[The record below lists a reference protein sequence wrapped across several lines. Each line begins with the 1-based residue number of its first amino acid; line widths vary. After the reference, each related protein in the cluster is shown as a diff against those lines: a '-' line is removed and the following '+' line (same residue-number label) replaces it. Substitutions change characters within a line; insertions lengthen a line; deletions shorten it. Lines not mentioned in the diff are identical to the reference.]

1 MAYLVFSA
9 KGHELG
15 RRPLTESAVIGRS
28 PECGMSVRDILL
40 SRRHCQIERSG
51 DAWVLTD
58 LASKNGTF
66 VKGERV
72 ERHTLKDGQSF
83 DIGQTRVVF
92 HAGDLAGTSADA
104 GKPMSASRRPSDPFE
119 ALSGTVSG
127 FDYAKTRM
135 DAHRVIRKT
144 ARPLSMFP
152 KPQPTPADPQSYA
165 QEDLYS
171 MLTEIAASSWDSI
184 YSSASRKP
192 VSRVMPRPVVRPTMT
207 KVMTPQREVLEETT
221 RKLLKKADRRVR
233 HQRLGSAITRILK
246 GVAAVAQGILI
257 LGPAFRR

>member
-15 RRPLTESAVIGRS
+15 RRPLTETAVIGRS
-28 PECGMSVRDILL
+28 PECGMSIRDILL

-66 VKGERV
+66 VKGDRV
-72 ERHTLKDGQSF
+72 ERHALKDGQSF
-83 DIGQTRVVF
+83 DIGQTKVVF
-92 HAGDLAGTSADA
+92 HAGDLAGSAA
-104 GKPMSASRRPSDPFE
+104 NTGQQMGSRRPSDPFE

-135 DAHRVIRKT
+135 DAHRVARKT

-152 KPQPTPADPQSYA
+152 TPQPTPADPQSYA

-192 VSRVMPRPVVRPTMT
+192 VKRVMPRPVVRPTMA

-221 RKLLKKADRRVR
+221 RRLLKKADRRVR

-246 GVAAVAQGILI
+246 GVAAVAQGIII
-257 LGPAFRR
+257 LGPAFRK

>member
-1 MAYLVFSA
+1 MPYLVFTA

-15 RRPLTESAVIGRS
+15 RRPLTETAVIGRS

-51 DAWVLTD
+51 DAWVLSD
-58 LASKNGTF
+58 LGSKNGTF

-72 ERHTLKDGQSF
+72 ERHTLRDGQSF
-83 DIGQTRVVF
+83 DIGQTKVVF
-92 HAGDLAGTSADA
+92 YSGNLSGSAANAGQ
-104 GKPMSASRRPSDPFE
+104 PMGSRRPSDPFE

-135 DAHRVIRKT
+135 DAHGVIRKT

-152 KPQPTPADPQSYA
+152 KPQPTPSDPQSYA

-192 VSRVMPRPVVRPTMT
+192 VRRVMPRPVVRPTMT
-207 KVMTPQREVLEETT
+207 NVMTPQREVLEETT

-246 GVAAVAQGILI
+246 GVAAVAQGVMI
-257 LGPAFRR
+257 LGPAFRK